1 MRITDYAT
9 DASLEGAYDDE
20 NDIVQRVA
28 DEVFGDDVLADTEIL
43 PFMKRNRDGSDGD
56 VSIEPETLPE
66 DLPGRADN
74 TGEDLGALFD
84 NTSKGHL
91 ADGFTGS
98 GDEDGENISQNDGD
112 DIPDLPEHPAG
123 A

>member
-1 MRITDYAT
+1 MRITDDAT

-20 NDIVQRVA
+20 NDPTERVA
-28 DEVFGDDVLADTEIL
+28 DDILGNVEIL
-43 PFMKRNRDGSDGD
+43 PFLKRNRDD

-74 TGEDLGALFD
+74 TDEDLGALFG

-98 GDEDGENISQNDGD
+98 GDEDGESISQNDGD
-112 DIPDLPEHPAG
+112 DIPDAPEHPAG

>member
-20 NDIVQRVA
+20 NDLPARVA
-28 DEVFGDDVLADTEIL
+28 DDILGDTEIL
-43 PFMKRNRDGSDGD
+43 PFMKRNRDGD

-74 TGEDLGALFD
+74 TDEDLGALFD
-84 NTSKGHL
+84 NTSKRHL

-112 DIPDLPEHPAG
+112 DIPDAPEHPAG

>member
-1 MRITDYAT
+1 MRSTDYAT

-28 DEVFGDDVLADTEIL
+28 DDVFGDDVLADTEIL
-43 PFMKRNRDGSDGD
+43 PFMKRNRDGRDGD

-74 TGEDLGALFD
+74 TDEDLGALFA
-84 NTSKGHL
+84 NTTKRHL
-91 ADGFTGS
+91 TDGFTGS

>member
-20 NDIVQRVA
+20 NITERVA
-28 DEVFGDDVLADTEIL
+28 DDVFTGDILADTEIL
-43 PFMKRNRDGSDGD
+43 PFMKRNSDRSDGD
-56 VSIEPETLPE
+56 VSIEPETLPV

-74 TGEDLGALFD
+74 TDEDLGALFGS
-84 NTSKGHL
+84 TSRQHL
-91 ADGFTGS
+91 TDGFTGS
-98 GDEDGENISQNDGD
+98 GDEDGESISQNDGD

>member
-1 MRITDYAT
+1 MRITDYET

-20 NDIVQRVA
+20 NITERVA
-28 DEVFGDDVLADTEIL
+28 DDVFTGDILADTEIL
-43 PFMKRNRDGSDGD
+43 PFMKRNGDDD
-56 VSIEPETLPE
+56 VSIEEEALPE
-66 DLPGRADN
+66 DLPSRADN
-74 TGEDLGALFD
+74 TDEDLGALFR
-84 NTSKGHL
+84 NTSKQHL

-98 GDEDGENISQNDGD
+98 GDEDGESISQNDGD